1 MATSAGELIYTIGA
15 DASPMLAAAS
25 KVDFAAKEMSD
36 ALKQTSASAEKA
48 GESLVG
54 LTNDATRL
62 QTGITKSASAVT
74 GMIQQLRLEAL
85 TVKMNANE
93 KQLYIAALKGATAAE
108 LQEIASLQRLAGVA
122 NTSTTNFRGMR
133 GAAGQLGYQIQ
144 DIAVQ
149 LQMGTNAM
157 MVFGQQGSQI
167 ASIFGPGGAVIG
179 AIIAIAFAIGSTLVS
194 AIRGASAEFD
204 AMTTKVN
211 EIGRASCRERVSSPV

>member
-25 KVDFAAKEMSD
+25 KVDSAATEMTD
-36 ALKQTSASAEKA
+36 ALKQTTAAADKT
-48 GESLVG
+48 GESLTG
-54 LTNDATRL
+54 LANDATRL

-122 NTSTTNFRGMR
+122 NSSTTNF
-133 GAAGQLGYQIQ
+133 
-144 DIAVQ
+144 
-149 LQMGTNAM
+149 
-157 MVFGQQGSQI
+157 
-167 ASIFGPGGAVIG
+167 
-179 AIIAIAFAIGSTLVS
+179 
-194 AIRGASAEFD
+194 
-204 AMTTKVN
+204 
-211 EIGRASCRERVSSPV
+211 